1 MAEKLLLA
9 EKMRELSA
17 TSQYRKLVATMNKL
31 QREFSNRRFV
41 HIANPMPQT
50 LEKLKEEGF
59 TVSKT
64 SVKEYDNYKVLW

>member
-41 HIANPMPQT
+41 HVANPTPQT
-50 LEKLKEEGF
+50 LEKLREEGF
-59 TVSKT
+59 TVTKT
-64 SVKEYDNYKVLW
+64 SVQEYNNYKVLW

>member
-41 HIANPMPQT
+41 HIANPTQQT
-50 LEKLKEEGF
+50 IEKLKEEGF